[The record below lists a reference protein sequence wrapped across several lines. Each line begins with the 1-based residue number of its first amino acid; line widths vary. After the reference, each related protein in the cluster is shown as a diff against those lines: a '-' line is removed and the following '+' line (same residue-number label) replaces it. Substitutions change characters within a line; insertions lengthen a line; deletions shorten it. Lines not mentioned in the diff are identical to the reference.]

1 MGAFGSLGGSGMS
14 HTLLPYG
21 FVKRCVLCGGG
32 SVPGQPFPGVFPPPG
47 CSVGLWMWVCAGV
60 SFRVGAAVRCQFLTA
75 CSLFSPPPPP
85 HRRLLPCKYCYLYI
99 L

>member
-14 HTLLPYG
+14 HSAAVWLCETLCALW
-21 FVKRCVLCGGG
+21 GG

>member
-1 MGAFGSLGGSGMS
+1 MS

-47 CSVGLWMWVCAGV
+47 MQCGVVDVGLCWCLIPCRCRRALPV
-60 SFRVGAAVRCQFLTA
+60 SN
-75 CSLFSPPPPP
+75 SLFSLLPPPSAMIECQEMIPEKSS
-85 HRRLLPCKYCYLYI
+85 R
-99 L
+99 

>member
-14 HTLLPYG
+14 HSAAVWLCETLCALWGGFCARSALPRG
-21 FVKRCVLCGGG
+21 I
-32 SVPGQPFPGVFPPPG
+32 SPPG
-47 CSVGLWMWVCAGV
+47 MQCGVVDVGLCWCLIPCRCRRALPV
-60 SFRVGAAVRCQFLTA
+60 SN
-75 CSLFSPPPPP
+75 SLFSLLPPPPP